1 MKKLLVLFLLLFTTQ
16 FVLAEKTGKTSEQMS
31 QALIS
36 KAKSANDRAKK
47 LKNEWRGTRK
57 LIKSAKSFHKNKN
70 YTKSIELAAEA
81 LNQANMAIEQH
92 NKQKDSYHYFEY

>member
-1 MKKLLVLFLLLFTTQ
+1 MKKLFIVFILIFTTQ
-16 FVLAEKTGKTSEQMS
+16 FVLAEETVNANEQMS

-36 KAKSANDRAKK
+36 KAKAANDRARK

-57 LIKSAKSFHKNKN
+57 LIKKAKNLHKKKD
-70 YTKSIELAAEA
+70 YIKSINLASEA

-92 NKQKDSYHYFEY
+92 NKQKNSYHYFE